1 MPRAYKDSTLKLGE
15 PIASKI
21 SDFLTANYKGDFNEL
36 VREAVDEHIERR
48 LKEPAMK
55 ERFERERRKREK
67 EEGSG

>member
-21 SDFLTANYKGDFNEL
+21 SDFLAANYNGDFNDL
-36 VREAVDEHIERR
+36 VREAVNEHIDRR
-48 LKEPAMK
+48 LEEPAMK
-55 ERFERERRKREK
+55 ERFERERRNREG